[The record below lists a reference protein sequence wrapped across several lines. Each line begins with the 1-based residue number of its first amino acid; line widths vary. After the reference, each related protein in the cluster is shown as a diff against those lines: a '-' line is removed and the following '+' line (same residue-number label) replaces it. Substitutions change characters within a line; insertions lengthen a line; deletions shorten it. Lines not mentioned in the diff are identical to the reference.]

1 MNYSQDTTSSLSELP
16 ISQDHFENL
25 VTYELV
31 RASINSGFGFDLKGD
46 RPCVIGTVRKG
57 SIADQVGLQEGDVV
71 IAINNKKVTEY
82 DHDQVVRLVGM
93 SKNKLVVQVTKI
105 KISPKVYKI
114 KKPKSSGYKA
124 TTIGIAPHFYPG
136 SSRKKS
142 RSRRKMNTTHSS
154 QSTASSSGFGPDL
167 TTNTKTTEDDED
179 ESDLEFYYG
188 TNGSSGRRRKHHHQP
203 LHHHKARIY
212 SRKPKRAVRSV
223 PQAVTNSEY
232 VEFYEIEDVETDT
245 EDTEDTEENLV
256 DFKIPK
262 PSRKI
267 RNNNY
272 IGCKQK
278 VPISAKKIAYQQ
290 LKKSRKELDPSSM
303 PPPVLTST
311 FHLNTKE
318 KIVNNV
324 SIESSELEYEPAYA
338 PINPVKSKN
347 QKVSPQYIIYSSSKA
362 INSKTKQVKKFFIFL
377 IRYFS
382 NSSCSNSA

>member
-1 MNYSQDTTSSLSELP
+1 MVRVIKMNFSQDTTSSLSELP
-16 ISQDHFENL
+16 ISQEQYENL
-25 VTYELV
+25 VTYELIRV
-31 RASINSGFGFDLKGD
+31 STNSGFGFDLKGD

-57 SIADQVGLQEGDVV
+57 SIADQAGLHEGDVV

-93 SKNKLVVQVTKI
+93 SKNKLVIQVTKI
-105 KISPKVYKI
+105 KVSPKVYKI

-142 RSRRKMNTTHSS
+142 RNRRKMNTTHSS
-154 QSTASSSGFGPDL
+154 QSTASSSGFGPDM
-167 TTNTKTTEDDED
+167 TTNTKTTEDDDD

-188 TNGSSGRRRKHHHQP
+188 TNGSSGRRRRHHYP
-203 LHHHKARIY
+203 LHHHKTRTH
-212 SRKPKRAVRSV
+212 SRKAKRAVRSM

-232 VEFYEIEDVETDT
+232 VEFYEIEDLETDT
-245 EDTEDTEENLV
+245 EDTEDTEENVV

-262 PSRKI
+262 SSRKT
-267 RNNNY
+267 RNSNF

-278 VPISAKKIAYQQ
+278 VPLSAKKIAYQQ
-290 LKKSRKELDPSSM
+290 LKKSRKDLDLHSM

-311 FHLNTKE
+311 FHLNNKE

-338 PINPVKSKN
+338 PINPVKGKN
-347 QKVSPQYIIYSSSKA
+347 PQYIIYSSSKA
-362 INSKTKQVKKFFIFL
+362 INSKTKQVIKF
-377 IRYFS
+377 YF
-382 NSSCSNSA
+382 